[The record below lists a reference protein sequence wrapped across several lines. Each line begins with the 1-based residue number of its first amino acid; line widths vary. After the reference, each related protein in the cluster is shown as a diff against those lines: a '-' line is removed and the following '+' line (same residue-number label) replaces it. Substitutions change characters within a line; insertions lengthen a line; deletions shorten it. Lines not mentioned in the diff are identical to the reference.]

1 MILSE
6 IKNTLNKL
14 PVPTKITFGNGSLKY
29 VGLKAGKYGKKV
41 LVVCGK
47 KSAKKFGYLNR
58 LIELLRKQKIQS
70 IIFDSI
76 SPEPKS
82 DEVNE
87 GIAIAKY
94 NKVDIV
100 IGFGGGSSIDAAK
113 AIAVGINGLSIED
126 IIGKSLPTD
135 NNSLPIIAIPT
146 TAGSGS
152 EVTKGSIITDVKRK
166 LKLGIR
172 GDDIFPKE
180 AIIDPEL
187 TISCPENV
195 TVQTGFDTFSH
206 IFESYVAKKSSI
218 ITDRYAEEALLIIK
232 EFLPKCLANRLDIK
246 AREKMSYAAL
256 LGGVCVANAS
266 TCLPHR
272 LQQAMGGVID
282 VAHGKGLAILYKS
295 WFKIAYPFKINKFD
309 KFLNILDI
317 DGTPNSVL
325 ENFMKKIKMDF
336 KLSDIGAK
344 KSNIDQFID
353 RVNGNIDNDPI
364 DNIDT
369 ELMRKIYLESF

>member
-1 MILSE
+1 MNKILKGELESYLKKILSKE
-6 IKNTLNKL
+6 KPKSILIITGKNSYKKSEAEVFFNQ
-14 PVPTKITFGNGSLKY
+14 ISLKHTTTFY
-29 VGLKAGKYGKKV
+29 RKVEKNPYYTEILSFLKSHEEY
-41 LVVCGK
+41 
-47 KSAKKFGYLNR
+47 SFD
-58 LIELLRKQKIQS
+58 
-70 IIFDSI
+70 II
-76 SPEPKS
+76 
-82 DEVNE
+82 
-87 GIAIAKY
+87 IAY
-94 NKVDIV
+94 
-100 IGFGGGSSIDAAK
+100 GGGAVIDFSKLVALFKNNISVFTTDFQSSDDLLDTI
-113 AIAVGINGLSIED
+113 
-126 IIGKSLPTD
+126 
-135 NNSLPIIAIPT
+135 PIIAIPT